1 MIFAKMTTRQR
12 LLALLEIYD
21 TAIEELYVLGDRGLV
36 ALILRLERRRME
48 AHRGLLSLRGIRR
61 PVCGGTQMGE
71 ASGQIRTR
79 VDRESFLLTALPRVE
94 TPPTPA
100 DLGLRKEYRDR
111 LR

>member
-61 PVCGGTQMGE
+61 PVCGGTQMGR
-71 ASGQIRTR
+71 GFRTDPHSRRSR
-79 VDRESFLLTALPRVE
+79 VFPPDGPPQGRDTADAGGSR
-94 TPPTPA
+94 PA
-100 DLGLRKEYRDR
+100 
-111 LR
+111 